1 MCSDDGLERLLESR
15 ALEEFLFTGD
25 KEFLFMGDKEFL
37 FMGNICIPHVKYFI
51 EVGIIRKQGSHCG
64 LEICSKRKVTLLT
77 FRHP

>member
-1 MCSDDGLERLLESR
+1 MSPRISCLRGV
-15 ALEEFLFTGD
+15 LFTGD
-25 KEFLFMGDKEFL
+25 KEFLFTGDKEFL
-37 FMGNICIPHVKYFI
+37 FMGNICIPHVKCFI